1 MIPLGLKETKEL
13 EVEEVFRELIE
24 SHYYEDGADYDEA
37 LAELAD
43 LRQAMRTPTRDKN
56 GTALLFQYYNQ
67 LYFVERRFFPPD
79 RSSGLFF
86 EWWVHE
92 QFPAG
97 IIKVSNS
104 GTTLSRGFHAL
115 RRLWPLRELRCSSTL
130 GGSTHRCGLFRLPF
144 LTVVLHRWGQDT
156 IGAQQRGLRMLWTT
170 SLGLQAPSRYT
181 LLKILRHQPKCLQ
194 YILENFSHAPS
205 RDLEPA
211 TLHMLVQLMCG
222 QVVCLDLHPTYSDH
236 LNPGTRVSL

>member
-115 RRLWPLRELRCSSTL
+115 RRLWPLRGLRCSSTL

-144 LTVVLHRWGQDT
+144 LTFVLHTDGDKTQ
-156 IGAQQRGLRMLWTT
+156 
-170 SLGLQAPSRYT
+170 
-181 LLKILRHQPKCLQ
+181 
-194 YILENFSHAPS
+194 
-205 RDLEPA
+205 
-211 TLHMLVQLMCG
+211 
-222 QVVCLDLHPTYSDH
+222 
-236 LNPGTRVSL
+236 